1 MPLASMQNAAGFYV
15 QPSEVVNNWNITEVF
30 GNDFSVPD
38 SLVSAAWA
46 NVSLFQ
52 SSKPVLHPPHL
63 AQTVFC

>member
-1 MPLASMQNAAGFYV
+1 MPLASMQNAAGYYV

-30 GNDFSVPD
+30 GNDFSIPD

-52 SSKPVLHPPHL
+52 SSESSLLSPDL
-63 AQTVFC
+63 AQIALC